1 MQLDDMAT
9 YIMACQLRSMAERSN
24 DPDTYRLAADKF
36 GQIGFIASQEEC
48 LRRANHYAREVKNAT
63 KTL

>member
-1 MQLDDMAT
+1 MQLSDNEI

-36 GQIGFIASQEEC
+36 GQIKFIAAQEEC
-48 LRRANHYAREVKNAT
+48 LRRANHYAREAEIA
-63 KTL
+63 